1 VREYPAAPLLGVG
14 AIVLDG
20 ARVLLIQ
27 RARPP
32 GMGQWSIPG
41 GLVEVGETVESA
53 VCREVA
59 EECGLTIRLRGLVGF
74 VDRIV
79 RDTAG
84 RVQYHFVLLDYLG
97 TPEAGTAHAATAG
110 SDAQALRWC
119 SVEELASLGV
129 SEELQAM
136 IRRAVRMQEERR

>member
-20 ARVLLIQ
+20 PRVLLIQ
-27 RARPP
+27 RGHPP

-41 GLVEVGETVESA
+41 GLVDVGEPVETA

-59 EECGLTIRLRGLVGF
+59 EECGLAVRLHGLVGF

-79 RDTAG
+79 RDPDG
-84 RVQYHFVLLDYLG
+84 RVQYHFVRLDFLG
-97 TPEAGTAHAATAG
+97 TPEAGTAGAATAG
-110 SDAQALRWC
+110 SDARALRWC
-119 SVEELASLGV
+119 GVEELGGLGV
-129 SEELQAM
+129 SDELQAM
-136 IRRAVRMQEERR
+136 IRRALRMREEAR